1 MFEILFE
8 LDLDRKLSNTV
19 VITIDASNIFIILI
33 SKASIPFQLMYRR
46 ERDGF
51 HRKRSRSP
59 DREFSQPSDRRRNN
73 VKEDPF
79 VKRREERDRIAES
92 RTSVVWAESPSQQSY
107 ISTESEQSYI
117 SPESEAEYI
126 LSKSSSS
133 SDTESLDRNSR
144 KHRKKR
150 RKEKR
155 KKKKRSSALESDR
168 IESESRV
175 VSEIIFKSKREER
188 RESPPIFGPSL
199 PGTTDTTNGPS
210 RLDYGA
216 ALLPG
221 EGEAMAQYVAEGK
234 RIPRRGEI
242 GLTSGEIVGY
252 EDVGFVMSG
261 SRHRRMEAVRL
272 RKENQIYN
280 ADEGRALLM
289 FNYEERS
296 KRETQLLTEF
306 KEMVQKKVQANQHK

>member
-1 MFEILFE
+1 M
-8 LDLDRKLSNTV
+8 D
-19 VITIDASNIFIILI
+19 
-33 SKASIPFQLMYRR
+33 RR
-46 ERDGF
+46 EKGVLKSF
-51 HRKRSRSP
+51 LKKRSRSP
-59 DREFSQPSDRRRNN
+59 RSPDRGFSHPSDRKTINN
-73 VKEDPF
+73 IDKEDSF
-79 VKRREERDRIAES
+79 LKRRREERNRIAES
-92 RTSVVWAESPSQQSY
+92 RTSTVWGHSPSGQSY

-117 SPESEAEYI
+117 SPESEAEYVA
-126 LSKSSSS
+126 SKNSSSATS
-133 SDTESLDRNSR
+133 EASETEGHVKSR
-144 KHRKKR
+144 KHRKRRKERKEKR
-150 RKEKR
+150 RKENKV
-155 KKKKRSSALESDR
+155 KKKRKTSALESDR
-168 IESESRV
+168 MDSESQAI
-175 VSEIIFKSKREER
+175 SEILFERKREER
-188 RESPPIFGPSL
+188 RESPPVFGPSL
-199 PGTTDTTNGPS
+199 PGTTDSTSGPS
-210 RLDYGA
+210 RIDYGA

-242 GLTSGEIVGY
+242 GLTSNEIVSY

>member
-1 MFEILFE
+1 MKYICH
-8 LDLDRKLSNTV
+8 LS
-19 VITIDASNIFIILI
+19 
-33 SKASIPFQLMYRR
+33 SKVKSKMDRR
-46 ERDGF
+46 EKDGL
-51 HRKRSRSP
+51 KRFVRNRSKSA
-59 DREFSQPSDRRRNN
+59 DRELSHSRDKRARTGSDG
-73 VKEDPF
+73 EDSF
-79 VKRREERDRIAES
+79 LKKRREERNRIAES
-92 RTSVVWAESPSQQSY
+92 KLSTVWGQSPSQQSY

-117 SPESEAEYI
+117 SPESEAEYA
-126 LSKSSSS
+126 LSKNNRSSSS
-133 SDTESLDRNSR
+133 SCSSETEGLIRKSK

-155 KKKKRSSALESDR
+155 EKKKKGGKERNTSAMESDR
-168 IESESRV
+168 KESESRA
-175 VSEIIFKSKREER
+175 VSEILFEKKREER
-188 RESPPIFGPSL
+188 RESPPAYGPSI
-199 PGTTDTTNGPS
+199 PGATDTTNGPS
-210 RLDYGA
+210 RMDYGA

-242 GLTSGEIVGY
+242 GLTSNEIVSY

-306 KEMVQKKVQANQHK
+306 KEMVQKKVQANQLK